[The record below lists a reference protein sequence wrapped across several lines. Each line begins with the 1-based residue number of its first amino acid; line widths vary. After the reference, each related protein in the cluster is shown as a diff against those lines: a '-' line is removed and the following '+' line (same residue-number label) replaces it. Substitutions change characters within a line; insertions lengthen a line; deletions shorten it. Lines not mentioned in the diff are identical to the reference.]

1 MDGFTACLGKAYP
14 QCCRPELT
22 ENIPR
27 KKEVAE
33 SKLNIVV
40 AGAGLIGRLLAWR
53 LSKKGHQIT
62 LFESGSLKHPA
73 GACQTAAGMISP
85 LSELFHCPLPI
96 YQLGMQSLQYWP
108 QWAQQ
113 LELATGVSV
122 DYRQAG
128 SILIA
133 HPQDRSE
140 LLQFQQELNAKLGPE
155 KSGQLQWL
163 DRNALQNLEP
173 ELSGFERGLYLAS
186 EADIDNRKLL
196 PALLHALEVNNVQL
210 REQTP
215 VECRP
220 GEILT
225 GNRTEKFDLVLDT
238 RGLGA
243 RSQIA
248 GLRGVRGE
256 VMVVETTEVTLNRP
270 VRLLHPRY
278 QLYAVPRANNQT
290 VIGATEIESDDMSPI
305 SLRSTMELS
314 SALYSIHPAFAEAR
328 IIKTRVNCRPAT
340 MDNMPVVESRPGLIR
355 INGLF
360 RHGYLLAPALA
371 AQAEREI
378 DTLTQTTE
386 QVT

>member
-1 MDGFTACLGKAYP
+1 M
-14 QCCRPELT
+14 
-22 ENIPR
+22 
-27 KKEVAE
+27 AE
-33 SKLNIVV
+33 KNLNIAV
-40 AGAGLIGRLLAWR
+40 AGAGLMGRLLSWR
-53 LSKKGHQIT
+53 LSEKGHQIT
-62 LFESGSLKHPA
+62 LFDSGSLESPA
-73 GACQTAAGMISP
+73 GACHTAAGMISP

-108 QWAQQ
+108 DWAKQ
-113 LELATGVSV
+113 LEQATGTKV
-122 DYRQAG
+122 DYREKG

-140 LLQFQQELNAKLGPE
+140 LLQFQQELNAKLG
-155 KSGQLQWL
+155 SDNRDQLQWL
-163 DRNALQNLEP
+163 DNNALRDLEP
-173 ELSGFERGLYLAS
+173 ELDRFDQGLYLAS

-196 PALLHALEVNNVQL
+196 PALLKALKQSEIEI
-210 REQTP
+210 RENTP
-215 VECRP
+215 VDCAPETIQT
-220 GEILT
+220 EN
-225 GNRTEKFDLVLDT
+225 GNEYFDLVIDT

-243 RSQIA
+243 KNQIN

-256 VMVVETTEVTLNRP
+256 VMVVETPEVQLNRP

-290 VIGATEIESDDMSPI
+290 VIGATEIESEDRSPI

-328 IIKTRVNCRPAT
+328 VIETRVNCRPAT
-340 MDNMPVVESRPGLIR
+340 MDNLPVVESEPGLIR

-360 RHGYLLAPALA
+360 RHGYLLAPALV
-371 AQAEREI
+371 AQAESEI
-378 DTLTQTTE
+378 FKFIQTTE